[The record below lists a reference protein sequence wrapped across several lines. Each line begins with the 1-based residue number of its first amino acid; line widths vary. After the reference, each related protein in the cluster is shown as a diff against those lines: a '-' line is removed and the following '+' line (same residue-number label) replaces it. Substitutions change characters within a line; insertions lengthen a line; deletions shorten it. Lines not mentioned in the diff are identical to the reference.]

1 MMTGMPNG
9 KFPLTSA
16 RRRALTVLA
25 SSPSGCTE
33 TVLTAHGV
41 AWGFVLGLVRDG
53 LASVHSE
60 SVMGP
65 NRTLDIIRIKI
76 TDAGR
81 QAIAQ

>member
-1 MMTGMPNG
+1 MPNG

-16 RRRALTVLA
+16 RRRGLTVLA
-25 SSPSGCTE
+25 GSPNGCTD
-33 TVLTAHGV
+33 TVLTAHGI
-41 AWGFVLGLVRDG
+41 ALGFVLRLVRDG

-60 SVMGP
+60 TVMGP

-81 QAIAQ
+81 QAIGR